1 MIRTIPV
8 HSCLFT
14 MPAGSTNK
22 AGYLLGK
29 VHVGWCRKSKVI
41 RWFLMSAGMWA
52 LLCAKTW
59 HSEFLQPE
67 LRAVVGG
74 YSFSTKKDRY
84 WPVPVSPCSK
94 RPSDMGRWQQEKW
107 LVYVSICI
115 HILYSTVYGKRSE
128 IYIYIVTY
136 TYAWKYTYN
145 YIYIYIHI
153 DIYIYTHIYIYRCRK
168 TSTWWIV
175 GSLKK
180 I

>member
-1 MIRTIPV
+1 MIWAIPV

-29 VHVGWCRKSKVI
+29 VHVGWFSRKSKVI
-41 RWFLMSAGMWA
+41 RWFLISVGMWA
-52 LLCAKTW
+52 LLLVKTW

-74 YSFSTKKDRY
+74 YSFSPKKDRY

-107 LVYVSICI
+107 SVYVSICI
-115 HILYSTVYGKRSE
+115 HKLYSTVYSKRSE
-128 IYIYIVTY
+128 YIYIHMY

-145 YIYIYIHI
+145 SLYIYIFIFRCI
-153 DIYIYTHIYIYRCRK
+153 DVEKRQLDESWGPPKK
-168 TSTWWIV
+168 TI
-175 GSLKK
+175 
-180 I
+180 